1 MKSVRRAI
9 SAVVGAGLTGML
21 WTGMAWAEPAWVQIE
36 ARPSLASAEERARD
50 WAGSFPDVAG
60 YAMSTGWYAIALGP
74 FDSLQ
79 DAEARLRL
87 LRGERVIP
95 LDSYVSDGSKFRQ
108 QFWPV
113 GVGLSAAPEAATA
126 PSEPTTEAPAPTAPQ
141 AAPPITAP
149 SITADPTPA
158 PVETLSESRRR
169 EVALPREERMAI
181 QAALQWQGF
190 YSSTIDGAFGRGTRS
205 AIADWQTAQGFEP
218 TGVLASA
225 QQAQLLDAVASERAA
240 LGLTLTEE
248 PESGIAI
255 ELPLGLV
262 EFDHYD
268 PPFVHYRAKDGSG
281 VSVLLIS
288 QQGDQNALFG
298 LYDVMQTLEIVPMEG
313 ARSRDRDAFT
323 LTGQNARIHS
333 YTQAK
338 LAGGLIKGFTLVY
351 PADQEARMARVLA
364 AMQASFKPLGDTALD
379 ATLGKPLAVDRAD
392 LLSGL
397 NVRHPEF
404 AHSGFYVDDK
414 GAVLTAAAGLDTCTR
429 ITVEDQ
435 DVDLAFSDAAL
446 GIAVLTPRK
455 PLAPARV
462 AAFQTLAIGP
472 GAEVAVAGFS
482 YPESLSAPV
491 LSFGTLSDLTGLA
504 GEATQARL
512 AARVL
517 PGDVGGPV
525 LDTTGAVIGMLLPDG
540 HAPDKLLPQDLAVA
554 VQSSAMAPALAER
567 GFAPLASDASG
578 ALAAEDLAE
587 IAQGLTV
594 QIACWK

>member
-9 SAVVGAGLTGML
+9 SAVVGAGLTGMI
-21 WTGMAWAEPAWVQIE
+21 WTGLAWAEPAWIQIE
-36 ARPSLASAEERARD
+36 ARPSLAAGEERARD
-50 WAGSFPDVAG
+50 WARSFPDVVG
-60 YAMSTGWYAIALGP
+60 FAMNTGWYAIALGP
-74 FDSLQ
+74 FYSPETAQ
-79 DAEARLRL
+79 AKMRL
-87 LRGERVIP
+87 LRSERMIP
-95 LDSYVSDGSKFRQ
+95 LDSYVSDGSKFGQ

-113 GVGLSAAPEAATA
+113 GAGLSAVP
-126 PSEPTTEAPAPTAPQ
+126 EAPAPVPPVTPDAQENAPEPEAAAPAPVAETAPE
-141 AAPPITAP
+141 
-149 SITADPTPA
+149 PA
-158 PVETLSESRRR
+158 SVETLSRSRQLEAALTR
-169 EVALPREERMAI
+169 EQRMEI
-181 QAALQWQGF
+181 QAALQWQGV
-190 YSSTIDGAFGRGTRS
+190 YSGAIDGAFGRGTRGS
-205 AIADWQTAQGFEP
+205 IAAWQTAQGFEP
-218 TGVLASA
+218 TGVLSSA
-225 QQAQLLDAVASERAA
+225 QQAQLLLTVATERKA

-248 PESGIAI
+248 PEAGIAI

-281 VSVLLIS
+281 VTVLLIS

-313 ARSRDRDAFT
+313 PRNRERDGFT
-323 LTGQNARIHS
+323 LTGQNAQIHS

-364 AMQASFKPLGDTALD
+364 AMKASFKPLGGTALD

-414 GAVLTAAAGLDTCTR
+414 GAVLTAAAGLDTCAR

-435 DVDLAFSDAAL
+435 DVDLAFADMDL

-462 AAFQTLAIGP
+462 AAFQTAAIGP
-472 GAEVAVAGFS
+472 GSEVAVAGFS

-504 GEATQARL
+504 GEVSQARL

-525 LDTTGAVIGMLLPDG
+525 LDTTGAVIGMLLPDA
-540 HAPDKLLPQDLAVA
+540 HAPDKLLPGDLAVA
-554 VQSSAMAPALAER
+554 VQSAAMAPALAER